1 MRNLI
6 IQLPETNELK
16 DPSTEE
22 YARLLN
28 IELDSFRRDLNRY
41 VSKVVITTV
50 AADYSIT
57 ATDEL
62 IVCTESITVTL
73 PSAVSSK
80 GKTYFI
86 KNAGSGTVTVTGSEE
101 IDEEDEQ
108 NLSQYESIHAVSDGT
123 EWWII

>member
-16 DPSTEE
+16 DPATEE

-41 VSKVVITTV
+41 VSKIVITAV

-62 IVCTESITVTL
+62 IVCTKSITVTL
-73 PSAVSSK
+73 PPNKLPTKSPIL
-80 GKTYFI
+80 YILF
-86 KNAGSGTVTVTGSEE
+86 
-101 IDEEDEQ
+101 
-108 NLSQYESIHAVSDGT
+108 
-123 EWWII
+123 